1 MIKTSYLIMIGA
13 VICLLILYYFY
24 NEISELKKILLPTCQ
39 KTMALEAKISD
50 LNKRSL
56 ELISKKSKNEI
67 NHDTKNESPIMSIT
81 YYSDMVKNGNLSVKY
96 ADLTETEANLL
107 LKKVNRQSQSGNYQK
122 TPEPYKLNKN
132 IQSPDKNQ
140 NPGEIIYSDNN
151 IFESEDKN
159 DTININIKDI
169 INNNQL
175 EINEN
180 FNKKTMHNDNLSNSE
195 CQDILDGLTSV
206 SNMKLSSSSSEIDV
220 EIIKSISESIKYAD
234 MPSDSLSSHTF
245 SEIKL
250 KPIKINN
257 QSNKNSKNK
266 NNSKN
271 VTGQITNTQSK
282 NIKNRKK

>member
-1 MIKTSYLIMIGA
+1 MIGA

-50 LNKRSL
+50 FNKRSL
-56 ELISKKSKNEI
+56 DLISKKSKNEI
-67 NHDTKNESPIMSIT
+67 NHDIKNESPIMSIT

-96 ADLTETEANLL
+96 ADLSETEANEL
-107 LKKVNRQSQSGNYQK
+107 LKKLNHQSHSGNYQK
-122 TPEPYKLNKN
+122 ISDSYQPNKN
-132 IQSPDKNQ
+132 IQLPDKNQ
-140 NPGEIIYSDNN
+140 KSCEIIYSDN

-175 EINEN
+175 ETNEKI
-180 FNKKTMHNDNLSNSE
+180 NKKIEHNDNLSNSE

-206 SNMKLSSSSSEIDV
+206 SNMKLSSSSSEIDI

-245 SEIKL
+245 SETKS
-250 KPIKINN
+250 KSTKVNG
-257 QSNKNSKNK
+257 QNSKYK
-266 NNSKN
+266 NNTKGIN
-271 VTGQITNTQSK
+271 KQIIGAQSK
-282 NIKNRKK
+282 NIKNKKKN